1 MIFNIF
7 SKRQKTL
14 RGEMPDVF
22 SYDKIPQPLKV
33 QIVHILNDTLGNE
46 NDYYTSSYGT
56 KGAYQFAVDTLC
68 REYGIFTLDG
78 LKVYGDRNYRVELS
92 NFLLQTDD
100 FEKNLDVVELSFR
113 IINKFTRKWEFLHRN
128 EASEYADRA
137 IEELNARF
145 LEHGVGYRFEE
156 NEVIR
161 VDSELLHAE
170 IVKPTLALLR
180 APEYAGAQAEFLKA
194 HEHYRHGR
202 EKEALAECLK
212 SLESVMKSICIKR
225 KWIHDAN
232 ATSKALITVLFDK
245 GLVPQFWSQH
255 FSGLRAMLESG
266 CLLPETDWVGM
277 GKGLV

>member
-1 MIFNIF
+1 M
-7 SKRQKTL
+7 
-14 RGEMPDVF
+14 
-22 SYDKIPQPLKV
+22 
-33 QIVHILNDTLGNE
+33 
-46 NDYYTSSYGT
+46 
-56 KGAYQFAVDTLC
+56 
-68 REYGIFTLDG
+68 
-78 LKVYGDRNYRVELS
+78 
-92 NFLLQTDD
+92 
-100 FEKNLDVVELSFR
+100 
-113 IINKFTRKWEFLHRN
+113 
-128 EASEYADRA
+128 
-137 IEELNARF
+137 
-145 LEHGVGYRFEE
+145 
-156 NEVIR
+156 
-161 VDSELLHAE
+161 
-170 IVKPTLALLR
+170 KPTLALLR